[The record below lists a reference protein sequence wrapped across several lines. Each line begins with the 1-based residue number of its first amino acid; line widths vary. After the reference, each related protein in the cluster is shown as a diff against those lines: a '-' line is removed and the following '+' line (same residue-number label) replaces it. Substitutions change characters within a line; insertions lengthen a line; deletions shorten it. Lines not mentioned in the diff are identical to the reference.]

1 MEFSLHISGPTPD
14 PAVIEQALLVA
25 DPAALL
31 DFDADDRTLRVS
43 TSATKRELLDCLRA
57 AGVIVSDD
65 GLVRRP
71 SVCCGGC
78 GG

>member
-1 MEFSLHISGPTPD
+1 MEFSLRISGSMPD

-43 TSATKRELLDCLRA
+43 TSATERELLDCLRA
-57 AGVIVSDD
+57 AGVAYDND
-65 GLVRRP
+65 LVRRP